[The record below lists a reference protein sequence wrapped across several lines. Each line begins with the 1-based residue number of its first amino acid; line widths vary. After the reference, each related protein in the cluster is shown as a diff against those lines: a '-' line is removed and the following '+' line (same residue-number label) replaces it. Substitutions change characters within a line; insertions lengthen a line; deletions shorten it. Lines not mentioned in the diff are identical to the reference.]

1 MPNRL
6 PPSLPGKGDGGVGL
20 PPAEVAAVAADL
32 ARAATR
38 LVATADELVTAPA
51 EARPALRATLY
62 RWQTV
67 LALGAR
73 RLAQAG
79 RQRG

>member
-1 MPNRL
+1 MATDL
-6 PPSLPGKGDGGVGL
+6 
-20 PPAEVAAVAADL
+20 ACVAA
-32 ARAATR
+32 R

-73 RLAQAG
+73 HLASQQRSAIGSPPEAG
-79 RQRG
+79 RRQPEAER